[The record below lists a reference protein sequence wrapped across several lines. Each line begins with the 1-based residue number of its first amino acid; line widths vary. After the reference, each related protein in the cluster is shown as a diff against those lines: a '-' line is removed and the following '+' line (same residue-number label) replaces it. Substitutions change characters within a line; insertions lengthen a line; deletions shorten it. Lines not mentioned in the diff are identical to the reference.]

1 MSQTRDKHC
10 NGCGWAGYTD
20 SSICTKCGRELED
33 DQTIRRRIKM
43 TVKGL
48 IRKEHP
54 CDSPCKCSQC
64 GKMYYIPHT
73 VNGQWVECPHCGKKR
88 QKGDIRDESN

>member
-33 DQTIRRRIKM
+33 D
-43 TVKGL
+43 
-48 IRKEHP
+48 
-54 CDSPCKCSQC
+54 
-64 GKMYYIPHT
+64 
-73 VNGQWVECPHCGKKR
+73 
-88 QKGDIRDESN
+88 

>member
-1 MSQTRDKHC
+1 
-10 NGCGWAGYTD
+10 
-20 SSICTKCGRELED
+20 
-33 DQTIRRRIKM
+33 M

-88 QKGDIRDESN
+88 